1 MACRAEG
8 RASSSKVEAGS
19 RQNDDQQCTSRRWT
33 GRRSAVTLAL
43 VSAAALGDKDGK
55 RTGVARADGN
65 GDAMPALPSTDGIQ
79 SPPLGNGDV
88 ESKESLMQRLE
99 TMPQEGMEKVPP
111 MNADRSAGG
120 GGEGSSSPPQ
130 QQSAS
135 GGIGV
140 ATETKP
146 KKKPSFAEIEQIR
159 GELAEKELLLLSQS
173 KELQQKEQTLM
184 VLQERLEI
192 ERRLREL
199 LIAEKEKAME
209 EAALARGFCG
219 ISRLP

>member
-1 MACRAEG
+1 MI
-8 RASSSKVEAGS
+8 
-19 RQNDDQQCTSRRWT
+19 
-33 GRRSAVTLAL
+33 LAL
-43 VSAAALGDKDGK
+43 VSAAALSDKDGK
-55 RTGVARADGN
+55 RTGMAHADGS

-99 TMPQEGMEKVPP
+99 TMPQEGVEIVPP
-111 MNADRSAGG
+111 INADRSA

-135 GGIGV
+135 GGAGGIGV

-159 GELAEKELLLLSQS
+159 AELAEKELLLLSQS